1 MAFALSCSYPME
13 TLMTIVKG
21 VFRVE
26 EAAEYLSISRAKA
39 YELIQRGELRSVK
52 IDGSRRITL
61 GQLEEYL
68 HRLEAAS

>member
-1 MAFALSCSYPME
+1 
-13 TLMTIVKG
+13 MTMMKT

-61 GQLEEYL
+61 RQLENYIE
-68 HRLEAAS
+68 HLESES

>member
-1 MAFALSCSYPME
+1 
-13 TLMTIVKG
+13 MTMLKT

-26 EAAEYLSISRAKA
+26 EAAEYLSVSRAKA

-61 GQLEEYL
+61 KQLEDYIQ
-68 HRLEAAS
+68 RLEAAS

>member
-1 MAFALSCSYPME
+1 
-13 TLMTIVKG
+13 MTMVKT

-52 IDGSRRITL
+52 IDGARRITL
-61 GQLEEYL
+61 NQFEEYI

>member
-1 MAFALSCSYPME
+1 LWYSIEA
-13 TLMTIVKG
+13 LMTMVKT

-61 GQLEEYL
+61 NQLEEYI

>member
-1 MAFALSCSYPME
+1 MIM
-13 TLMTIVKG
+13 VKN

-52 IDGSRRITL
+52 IDGSRRINL
-61 GQLEEYL
+61 NQLEAYI

>member
-1 MAFALSCSYPME
+1 
-13 TLMTIVKG
+13 MTIVKTL
-21 VFRVE
+21 FRVE

-61 GQLEEYL
+61 NQLEAYI
-68 HRLEAAS
+68 HRLEGAS

>member
-1 MAFALSCSYPME
+1 
-13 TLMTIVKG
+13 MTIVKPL
-21 VFRVE
+21 FRVE

-61 GQLEEYL
+61 NQLEAYI
-68 HRLEAAS
+68 HRLEGAS